1 VTYLAQGVQS
11 AERSPWY
18 GRLEGARMDF
28 RILGPLE
35 VRDGDRELRL
45 RAGKERALLAL
56 LLVNANRTLA
66 INRIVDDLWGEDAP
80 ESAQKMV
87 QIQVSKLRKVLPP
100 GLLQTRPPGY
110 SLQLAPDDIDLH
122 RFERLVA
129 KARSSLDVGRA
140 EEASAD
146 FRAALQLWRGPA
158 LAEFGSEPFAP
169 AEGARLEE
177 VRISALEGRLEA
189 DLVLGRHGV
198 LVGEL
203 EALIARYPLREGL
216 RRQHMVA
223 LYRSGR
229 QAEALTAYQEARR
242 LLADELGIEPS
253 PALRELERGILQQD
267 VNLDLAAPP
276 VAPNE
281 AALVP
286 ARARSESRVVS
297 VDDSLTGARPGSG
310 RSAPAEERK
319 LATVLFADLV
329 GATALASE
337 QDPERTRALLER
349 FYDAMAE
356 EIEAAGGT
364 VEKFA
369 GDAVMAAFGAPTARE
384 DHAERALHA
393 ALAMRRRLAE
403 LFGDALQVR
412 IGVNTGDVVVGRSR
426 ADSSFVTG
434 DAVNVA
440 ARLEQAADPGEIL
453 VGERTVAAVR
463 GAFEFSQTQTV
474 AAKGKAEGVGCRSL
488 VRSVRLMRPRGVAGF
503 PAAFVG
509 RRAELDLLQA
519 THRRVLDGREPHLVT
534 IMGDPGV
541 GKTRLAGELGR
552 WLDGQSPQPLQRTG
566 RCQPYGQATYWA
578 LAEVLKEHL
587 GILDSDSPETVRER
601 LGPRE
606 ILALALGLD
615 VAGDLHPL
623 AARERLYEAWVD
635 FLEELAAERPAVV
648 VIEDLHWAED
658 PLLDLLERIAR
669 DVHGPL
675 LLLCTARPELLGRRP
690 AWGGGRRNASLLWL
704 EALSPAEASALLG
717 QLVAP
722 ELVGDLSELLVERAE
737 GNPFFL
743 EELVDAVIDV
753 GVAELETKIPDSV
766 QALLAARI
774 DALGPDEKA
783 ALQAASVIGRVFWA
797 GPVRELLG
805 GGQPDWAT
813 LEERDFI
820 RRRSGSSMA
829 GESEYLFK
837 HALTRE
843 VAYASLLKAKRARLH
858 AEFAGWLER
867 FGDGRDDLAPF
878 LGHHYAEAARPEDA
892 DLAWAGA
899 EEKLEPLREKAV
911 HWLRRAAELAVGR
924 YDIDEGLRFLARAVD
939 LTSDM
944 SLRSA
949 LWREIGRAN
958 ALKYDGEAFVTA
970 MQKSLELCTDRAT
983 CGAGYALLAFHTSS
997 RSGMWN
1003 RGVDA
1008 DAVEG
1013 WIEQALELSP
1023 PKSAARAQALAARA
1037 FLRPARGA
1045 EAAREASVLADR
1057 LGDVELRSYAWA
1069 ARAAV
1074 AFEQLH
1080 FDEASALARQRFE
1093 LLPEISDPDHILGVY
1108 EAAVPALAGLS
1119 DLDEARRVA
1128 HAHVELSRTLTP
1140 HHRIHGVALT
1150 LEVQELA
1157 GDWAAI
1163 RSSSAEVEDA
1173 VAANTATPCRR
1184 NPRSLL
1190 VCAAAHAEAGDD
1202 DEAARLERAADACG
1216 MEDSG
1221 SGLAGPRLRLALL
1234 RGDLGAVERL
1244 LTDAPR
1250 FGFFFGPA
1258 SIAARLDALAAL
1270 RDRERIEQE
1279 AQPLLLSG
1287 AYTEPF
1293 ALRALGIVR
1302 DDERLIDEALSRF
1315 TALGLDW
1322 HAAQTSSL
1330 VRPAERL

>member
-1 VTYLAQGVQS
+1 M
-11 AERSPWY
+11 E
-18 GRLEGARMDF
+18 F

-35 VRDGDRELRL
+35 VRDGDREVRL
-45 RAGKERALLAL
+45 RAGKQRALLAL

-66 INRIVDDLWGEDAP
+66 IDRIVDDLWGEDVP

-87 QIQVSKLRKVLPP
+87 QIHVSKLRKVLAP
-100 GLLQTRPPGY
+100 GLLHTRPPGY
-110 SLQLAPDDIDLH
+110 SLQLAPDEIDLH
-122 RFERLVA
+122 RFEQLLA
-129 KARSSLDVGRA
+129 KARTSLDVGRA

-146 FRAALQLWRGPA
+146 FRAALELWRGPA
-158 LAEFGSEPFAP
+158 LAEFASEPFAL
-169 AEGARLEE
+169 AERARLEE
-177 VRISALEGRLEA
+177 VRISALEGRVEA
-189 DLVLGRHGV
+189 DLLLGRHGA

-216 RRQHMVA
+216 RRQHMLA

-242 LLADELGIEPS
+242 SLADELGIEPS
-253 PALRELERGILQQD
+253 SALRGLEREILQQD
-267 VNLDLAAPP
+267 SSLDLAAPP
-276 VAPNE
+276 VAPGE
-281 AALVP
+281 AAPVP
-286 ARARSESRVVS
+286 APAHAAARVVAA
-297 VDDSLTGARPGSG
+297 DDAGAGAETRSG
-310 RSAPAEERK
+310 RLAPAEERK

-349 FYDAMAE
+349 FYDAMAG
-356 EIEAAGGT
+356 EIDAAGGT

-369 GDAVMAAFGAPTARE
+369 GDAVMAAFGAPTAQE

-393 ALAMRRRLAE
+393 ALSMRRRLAE

-453 VGERTVAAVR
+453 AGERTVAAVR
-463 GAFEFSQTQTV
+463 GAFEFSETQTV
-474 AAKGKAEGVGCRSL
+474 EAKGKAEGVGCRSL
-488 VRSVRLMRPRGVAGF
+488 VRSVTLTRPRGVTGL

-509 RRAELDLLQA
+509 RRAELELLQA
-519 THRRVLDGREPHLVT
+519 TYRRVLDGREPHLVT

-541 GKTRLAGELGR
+541 GKTRLAGELGQ
-552 WLDGQSPQPLQRTG
+552 WLAGQSRQPLQRTG

-587 GILDSDSPETVRER
+587 GILDSDPPETVREG
-601 LGPRE
+601 LGSRE

-623 AARERLYEAWVD
+623 AVRERLHEAWVE
-635 FLEELAAERPAVV
+635 FLEELAERPAIV
-648 VIEDLHWAED
+648 VIEDLHWAEE

-704 EALSPAEASALLG
+704 EALTPDEASALLG

-722 ELVGDLSELLVERAE
+722 ERVGELRELLVERAE

-743 EELVDAVIDV
+743 EELVGAVIDV

-774 DALGPDEKA
+774 DALDPDEKA

-797 GPVRELLG
+797 GPVGELLG

-813 LEERDFI
+813 LEDRDFI

-829 GESEYLFK
+829 GESEYAFK

-858 AEFAGWLER
+858 AGFAGWLER

-878 LGHHYAEAARPEDA
+878 LGHHYAEAARPDDA
-892 DLAWAGA
+892 DLAWAGE

-924 YDIDEGLRFLARAVD
+924 YDIDEGLRFLGRAVD

-944 SLRSA
+944 SLRSS

-983 CGAGYALLAFHTSS
+983 CGAGYALLAFHASS

-1003 RGVDA
+1003 RGVDE

-1023 PKSAARAQALAARA
+1023 PESAARAQALAARA

-1045 EAAREASVLADR
+1045 EAAREASAIADR
-1057 LGDVELRSYAWA
+1057 LRDIELRSYAWA

-1080 FDEASALARQRFE
+1080 FDEASALATQRFD

-1108 EAAVPALAGLS
+1108 EAAVPALAGQS

-1157 GDWAAI
+1157 GDWETI
-1163 RSSSAEVEDA
+1163 RNSSAEVEEA
-1173 VAANTATPCRR
+1173 VAANSATPCRR

-1190 VCAAAHAEAGDD
+1190 VCAAAHAEADDD
-1202 DEAARLERAADACG
+1202 DEAARLERAADASG
-1216 MEDSG
+1216 IEDSG

-1234 RGDLGAVERL
+1234 RGDLAAVERL
-1244 LTDAPR
+1244 LTASPR

-1279 AQPLLLSG
+1279 APRLLRNG

-1293 ALRALGIVR
+1293 ALRALGIAR
-1302 DDERLIDEALSRF
+1302 ADETLIDQAQSRF
-1315 TALGLDW
+1315 SALGLDW
-1322 HAAQTSSL
+1322 YAAQTSSL
-1330 VRPAERL
+1330 SRPAERG